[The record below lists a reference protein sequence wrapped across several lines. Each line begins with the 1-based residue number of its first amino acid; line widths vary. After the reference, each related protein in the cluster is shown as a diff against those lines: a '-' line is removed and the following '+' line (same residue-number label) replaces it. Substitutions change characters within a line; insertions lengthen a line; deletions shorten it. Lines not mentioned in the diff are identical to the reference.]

1 VRATGKGATPLF
13 VVDLDSLGGLVGE
26 LPAVAFECTPSGE
39 VRAISAY
46 WTELTGQ
53 PLAEALGRGW
63 TKHLDNDS
71 LSRAFYEMAESVRK
85 GEVVRF
91 AVRCRDRQ
99 GQWLWLRAVARP
111 RLEGGVAVGLVGV
124 ATLVPADAVVEE
136 ETRLR
141 LEEAERLASRADA
154 LLSASPD
161 LLFHVSSAGVHV
173 GFRASDRTL
182 LYVTPEQ
189 FLGRTLEEVLPPKVA
204 LQARTSLQKALSTG
218 QIQQYDY
225 ELEVE
230 SGLRTFEA
238 RVLPMKTDDVLYVVR
253 DVTENRRNDHELV
266 KAREEALERSRLKT
280 QFLANVSHEIRTPLN
295 GILGVTQ
302 LLKQHSLPP
311 EFSEYVD
318 VLQGAGESLLAI
330 VDDVLDLSKIEANRL
345 ELESRVFDLER
356 VVSETA
362 RSFLAVAQRKKLE
375 LLVDIAPGARGP
387 VRGDPTRVRQI
398 INNLVGNA
406 LKFTD
411 AGSVQVTVA
420 RVDELKNESLVR
432 GPSDRVR
439 ITVKDTGPGIAAE
452 HHVRIFEAF
461 EQADVGVQRRFGG
474 TGLGLAIT
482 RRIARLMGGEVTLV
496 SALKVGSTFELEVPL
511 PTVVISHAPPQ
522 TSRVTPAPRPL
533 RVLLAEDDPVNASMT
548 AALLRKLGHAVQ
560 VVSNGQDCV
569 EEAAKGQTDL
579 VLMDVHMPVLDGLKA
594 TGVIREQE
602 KNTKRHLP
610 IVALTA
616 NAMKGDDIMCL
627 SAGMDAYLPKP
638 VTVTALKDLLM
649 WFGSQDR

>member
-1 VRATGKGATPLF
+1 M
-13 VVDLDSLGGLVGE
+13 VDSDSLGGLVNE

-53 PLAEALGRGW
+53 SVTDALGRGW
-63 TKHLDNDS
+63 TKHLDEEG
-71 LSRAFYEMAESVRK
+71 LARAFSELRDSVRT

-91 AVRCRDRQ
+91 VVRYRDRE
-99 GQWLWLRAVARP
+99 GQWRWLRSVVRP
-111 RLEGGVAVGLVGV
+111 RLEGGATVGV
-124 ATLVPADAVVEE
+124 AGVATVVPAAEAMDE
-136 ETRLR
+136 ETRVR
-141 LEEAERLASRADA
+141 LEEAERLAASADA

-161 LLFHVSSAGVHV
+161 LLFHISSAGVYV
-173 GFRASDRTL
+173 GFRAADRSL
-182 LYVTPEQ
+182 LYVTPQQ
-189 FLGRTLEEVLPPKVA
+189 FLGRTLEEVLPASVA
-204 LQARTSLQKALSTG
+204 RQFRGALEQALATG
-218 QIQQYDY
+218 QVQRYDY

-230 SGLRTFEA
+230 IGRRTFEA
-238 RVLPMKTDDVLYVVR
+238 RVLPMKTKDVLFVVR
-253 DVTENRRNDHELV
+253 DVTEDRRNDHELMA
-266 KAREEALERSRLKT
+266 AREEALERSRLKT

-302 LLKQHSLPP
+302 LLKQHSLPA

-345 ELESRVFDLER
+345 ELETRVFDLER

-362 RSFLAVAQRKKLE
+362 RSFLAVAQRKGLE
-375 LLVDIAPGARGP
+375 LSVDIAAGARGP

-406 LKFTD
+406 VKFTD
-411 AGSVQVTVA
+411 VGSVQVMV
-420 RVDELKNESLVR
+420 VR
-432 GPSDRVR
+432 IDAQSDRVR
-439 ITVKDTGPGIAAE
+439 ITVKDTGPGIATE

-482 RRIARLMGGEVTLV
+482 RRIARLMGGEVTLT

-511 PTVVISHAPPQ
+511 PSVVITHAPPQ
-522 TSRVTPAPRPL
+522 ASRITPAPKPL

-560 VVSNGQDCV
+560 IVSNGQDCV
-569 EEAAKGQTDL
+569 DEAGKGQTDL

-602 KNTKRHLP
+602 KGTTRHLP

-638 VTVTALKDLLM
+638 VTVSALKDLLM